1 MAVSP
6 VPEGYRGPVPYLVV
20 SDGAAAIE
28 FYKKAFGA
36 TERYRMPGPGG
47 EIMHAEID
55 IAGGR
60 LMLSAELQ
68 GARSPKSL
76 GGTPVSL
83 FLYVRDVDAAFAKA
97 TAAGATVKAPL
108 TDMFWGDRWGLLT
121 DPFGHEW
128 QLATHVE
135 DVAPD
140 EIERRMAAMA
150 K

>member
-1 MAVSP
+1 MSVKP

-36 TERYRMPGPGG
+36 TERFRMPGPDGA
-47 EIMHAEID
+47 IMHAEIE

-60 LMLSAELQ
+60 VMLSAELQ
-68 GARSPKSL
+68 GARSPKSF

-83 FLYVRDVDAAFAKA
+83 FVYVPDVDAAFGKA
-97 TAAGATVKAPL
+97 VAAGAAVKAPL
-108 TDMFWGDRWGLLT
+108 MDMFWGDRWGLVA

-128 QLATHVE
+128 QLAQHVE
-135 DVAPD
+135 DVSP
-140 EIERRMAAMA
+140 EEMGRRMASMA
-150 K
+150 